1 MVLQISGTGHYN
13 SCSVKFMENWIATDD
28 VETLKDLVARDS

>member
-13 SCSVKFMENWIATDD
+13 SCSVKFMENWIATL
-28 VETLKDLVARDS
+28 VEGLEDLVARDS